1 MPKKVESFVKR
12 WTRSKCAK
20 HEEPYLS
27 AQTTDARRLGRIT
40 PWILLVMCLCFVAAN
55 WFDGRAFSFMKSFY
69 STPLEFKAPIGQPDR
84 IQYFDFLDN
93 AAAGYPVFLDLVE
106 ATLGSP
112 MAALKVQ
119 LILLGAAVLFL
130 SWSVFRVF
138 GSPCLAVTLALFV
151 FGLCSLIRF
160 DAQIMTEALFLGL
173 VCSMLGVMSLLV
185 ASPSVRLIVIGGVL
199 CGLAIAVRPAGYSML
214 PIWPV
219 LLWVIGNRYDGRKWK
234 LVVALVAPL
243 TLCALVESAI
253 WHHSHDGS
261 MGRTTPA
268 NLHFFSKMLMADSEP
283 VLKEE
288 YAQDRDVRKFV
299 SEMREIARP
308 FRVTVMSAPNWH
320 SRAILLEQLE
330 IKSEIQTLFKS
341 TKLATIKGL
350 EWRTNSAG
358 QMNPILGDVGLF
370 SLLHTP
376 KDWLINAWTHYHA
389 LWRNYRIYDL
399 EMTKIHASY
408 VRQMVGKFGE
418 SLVRNPT
425 AFASLSPKLNWAVRS
440 NEVLSIMSFFIS
452 FMALG
457 CAAWMG
463 GKYGALRL
471 DNVLAMSAISAL
483 LVHGHYIM
491 IGIFGAAQMRY
502 AMVMWTFQVFC
513 CLLFLYW
520 LAGYLRRR
528 TRLLASAPS
537 AQEAKPKI

>member
-12 WTRSKCAK
+12 WTRSKRVK
-20 HEEPYLS
+20 HEEPCLAEQTAS
-27 AQTTDARRLGRIT
+27 AHRVGRIT
-40 PWILLVMCLCFVAAN
+40 PWILLAMSMCFVAAN

-69 STPLEFKAPIGQPDR
+69 STPLEFNTPIGQPDR
-84 IQYFDFLDN
+84 IQYLDFLDN

-106 ATLGSP
+106 AILGSP
-112 MAALKVQ
+112 LAALKVQ
-119 LILLGAAVLFL
+119 LILLGIAVLFL

-138 GSPCLAVTLALFV
+138 RSSYLAVTLALFV
-151 FGLCSLIRF
+151 FALCSLARF

-173 VCSMLGVMSLLV
+173 VCSMLGVMTLLV

-219 LLWVIGNRYDGRKWK
+219 LLWLIWNRYDGRKWK

-243 TLCALVESAI
+243 TLCGLVESAI

-283 VLKEE
+283 VLQEK
-288 YAQDRDVRKFV
+288 YAHDRDIRNFV
-299 SEMREIARP
+299 SEMREIAEP
-308 FRVTVMSAPNWH
+308 FRVTVMYAPSWQ

-358 QMNPILGDVGLF
+358 QMNPMLGEIGLF
-370 SLLHTP
+370 SLLRTP
-376 KDWLINAWTHYHA
+376 RQWLLNASIHYYA
-389 LWRNYRIYDL
+389 LWRNYRVYDL
-399 EMTKIHASY
+399 EMAEIHASY
-408 VRQMVGKFGE
+408 VRRMFGKFGE

-425 AFASLSPKLNWAVRS
+425 AFANLNPKLVWAVKS
-440 NEVLSIMSFFIS
+440 NEIFSIMSFLVS
-452 FMALG
+452 LLALAG
-457 CAAWMG
+457 AACKG
-463 GKYGALRL
+463 GKCGALRL
-471 DNVLAMSAISAL
+471 DNALAMSAISAL

-491 IGIFGAAQMRY
+491 IGVFGAAQMRY
-502 AMVMWTFQVFC
+502 AMVMWPFQVFC
-513 CLLFLYW
+513 GLLFLYW
-520 LAGYLRRR
+520 LTGYVRTK
-528 TRLLASAPS
+528 TRLLAGAPR
-537 AQEAKPKI
+537 AHEANPEI